1 MNLRFKD
8 NFSKEIINKKRKETS
23 VDINYED
30 VFTEEEIDDIYQD
43 FINVKDISKIEKTKK
58 ENKEEEKVLDT
69 NMLEKKDLEDIK
81 QMIIKVK
88 SNQNAILEILEYLPI
103 PTMDKVQME
112 LIEEDEVKLLNY
124 NLQIF
129 NRKLIIF
136 STSSKHKQI
145 KELLELL
152 NQISAYIL
160 SNSFYIFTINKSPV
174 KRALNIITQLG
185 LNSRI
190 NDSILETEKLLNQI
204 DYIAST
210 DIFKQTYNYSTFLL
224 EKGLLLQSIILLN
237 EAISIYIVESAKG
250 FSKPIEKYIFL
261 IGEKNKYKLYSQAKT
276 FFISLFS
283 NNDEEKIIPF
293 FPNHQFVK
301 DIDGEIVNKF
311 KNVNKT
317 WINKGGKNFF
327 KQYSYIIEK
336 VREIRNNLA
345 HGNMDI
351 DFYNLKKDIFEL
363 IKDFKY
369 LSIEKNIFKLKS

>member
-152 NQISAYIL
+152 NQSSPVIVKDPKDATSLYIL
-160 SNSFYIFTINKSPV
+160 MPM
-174 KRALNIITQLG
+174 
-185 LNSRI
+185 RI
-190 NDSILETEKLLNQI
+190 
-204 DYIAST
+204 
-210 DIFKQTYNYSTFLL
+210 
-224 EKGLLLQSIILLN
+224 
-237 EAISIYIVESAKG
+237 
-250 FSKPIEKYIFL
+250 
-261 IGEKNKYKLYSQAKT
+261 
-276 FFISLFS
+276 
-283 NNDEEKIIPF
+283 
-293 FPNHQFVK
+293 
-301 DIDGEIVNKF
+301 
-311 KNVNKT
+311 
-317 WINKGGKNFF
+317 
-327 KQYSYIIEK
+327 
-336 VREIRNNLA
+336 
-345 HGNMDI
+345 
-351 DFYNLKKDIFEL
+351 
-363 IKDFKY
+363 
-369 LSIEKNIFKLKS
+369 